1 LRAGE
6 GEYVLTLSW
15 LLLAAGLTCI
25 VLEMFLHDLQR
36 LLRREPFTILFWG
49 EFDARHPFYMFA
61 VLDFFAPYVLLFV
74 ALIAATSFATL
85 NLLGFI
91 G

>member
-1 LRAGE
+1 M
-6 GEYVLTLSW
+6 LTVSW

-25 VLEMFLHDLQR
+25 ALSMFLHDVR
-36 LLRREPFTILFWG
+36 RFLRREPFTMLLWG
-49 EFDARHPFYMFA
+49 EVDARNPWYLIA

-74 ALIAATSFATL
+74 ALLAAISFASL
-85 NLLGFI
+85 NMLGWF

>member
-1 LRAGE
+1 MPTV
-6 GEYVLTLSW
+6 YW

-25 VLEMFLHDLQR
+25 ALSMFLHDVQR
-36 LLRREPFTILFWG
+36 FMRREPFRMLWWG
-49 EFDARHPFYMFA
+49 EFDARHPYYMFA

-74 ALIAATSFATL
+74 ALLAAISFATL
-85 NLLGFI
+85 NMLGWF

>member
-1 LRAGE
+1 
-6 GEYVLTLSW
+6 VLTVYW

-25 VLEMFLHDLQR
+25 AFSMFLHDLAR
-36 LLRREPFTILFWG
+36 FMRREPFKMLLWG
-49 EFDARHPFYMFA
+49 EVDARHPFYVFA

-74 ALIAATSFATL
+74 ALLAALSFATL
-85 NLLGFI
+85 NMLGWL

>member
-1 LRAGE
+1 MQAV
-6 GEYVLTLSW
+6 YW

-25 VLEMFLHDLQR
+25 ALSMFWHDVGR
-36 LLRREPFTILFWG
+36 LVRREPFTMLFWG
-49 EFDARHPFYMFA
+49 EVDARNPWYLIA

-74 ALIAATSFATL
+74 ALLAALSFATL
-85 NLLGFI
+85 NTLGWF